1 MWTVKPGADGN
12 VHTIKFKYTS
22 DSDFS
27 QYVLLT
33 SDVHFDNAK
42 CDRKLFLKHCELA
55 KERGA
60 PIIVIGDVLDLMQ
73 SKTDRRQSKKAL
85 RDEHKRED
93 YLDAVIEET
102 TEKLSPYPFAVI
114 SEGNHET
121 AITNRLGTNMIK
133 RLARELGCHAGG
145 YRGFI
150 NFAFEKVLENSS
162 GSRQTIKMFYD
173 HGSGGGGPVT
183 KGTIKSARRSD
194 MVDGVDIIA
203 SGHIHEA
210 WVLERLKFT
219 ERSGKIYHRTVF
231 HVQCP
236 TYKEEIGS
244 GASGWANENSFPPKP
259 LGGWWINFSLEK
271 KRIKIRLERAD

>member
-1 MWTVKPGADGN
+1 MWTVIPGKDDN
-12 VHTIKFKYTS
+12 VHTIKFPYS
-22 DSDFS
+22 SNS
-27 QYVLLT
+27 LEQHVLLC

-42 CDRKLFLKHCELA
+42 CDQKLFLKHCQLA
-55 KERGA
+55 KERNA
-60 PIIVIGDVLDLMQ
+60 PIIVFGDVLDLMQ
-73 SKTDRRQSKKAL
+73 SKSDRRQSKKAL
-85 RDEHKRED
+85 RDEHKRDD
-93 YLDAVIEET
+93 YLNAVIEDT
-102 TEKLSPYPFAVI
+102 AEKLSGYPFAVI
-114 SEGNHET
+114 SKGNHET
-121 AITNRLGTNMIK
+121 SIISHHGVDMIK
-133 RLARELGCHAGG
+133 ILARELECHAGG

-150 NFAFEKVLENSS
+150 KFAFEMQAANST
-162 GSRQTIKMFYD
+162 GNRQTIKMFYD

-219 ERSGKIYHRTVF
+219 ERSGRVYHKTVF

-244 GASGWANENSFPPKP
+244 GSSGWANEKTFPPKP
-259 LGGWWINFSLEK
+259 LGGWWLKFSLK
-271 KRIKIRLERAD
+271 SKRIKISLERAD

>member
-1 MWTVKPGADGN
+1 MKWTIIQGADSN
-12 VHTIKFKYTS
+12 VHTIKMPYTS
-22 DSDFS
+22 NDLE
-27 QYVLLT
+27 QYVLLC
-33 SDVHFDNAK
+33 SDVHFDNKK

-55 KERGA
+55 KERNA
-60 PIIVIGDVLDLMQ
+60 PIIVIGDMLDLMQ
-73 SKTDRRQSKKAL
+73 GKQDRRQSKSAL
-85 RDEHKRED
+85 RDEHKRND

-102 TEKLSPYPFAVI
+102 VEKLKGYPFAVI

-121 AITNRLGTNMIK
+121 AVTNRLGTNMIK
-133 RLARELGCHAGG
+133 RLARELDCFAGG

-150 NFAFEKVLENSS
+150 NFRFELQSKNST
-162 GSRQTIKMFYD
+162 GSRQTVKMFYD

-210 WVLERLKFT
+210 WTLERLKFT
-219 ERSGKIYHRTVF
+219 ERSGRIYHRKIF

-244 GASGWANENSFPPKP
+244 GASGWANEQSFPPKP
-259 LGGWWINFSLEK
+259 LGGWWLRFTIEK
-271 KRIKIRLERAD
+271 KRIKINLERAD